1 MIEPEKKL
9 KLHIT
14 QSIIALFTVMA
25 IIGTLFCTSSF
36 AGASPGEQSIQP
48 EMSSVKADSFAQA
61 STGKQSKEPEMS
73 PVKADVMKYGLIAA
87 AIAFGLGAI
96 GAGIAISHVGAAA
109 MGAIAE
115 KPQIAGQALIFVA
128 LAEGLVVFGFITALM
143 ILGKI

>member
-1 MIEPEKKL
+1 MNEPERKL

-14 QSIIALFTVMA
+14 QSVIAIFTLMA
-25 IIGTLFCTSSF
+25 IIGTLFCATAF
-36 AGASPGEQSIQP
+36 AEATHNEETVET
-48 EMSSVKADSFAQA
+48 EMSLEKA
-61 STGKQSKEPEMS
+61 G
-73 PVKADVMKYGLIAA
+73 VMKYGLIAA
-87 AIAFGLGAI
+87 AVAFGLGAI

-109 MGAIAE
+109 MGAVAE

>member
-1 MIEPEKKL
+1 MDEPGKKL

-14 QSIIALFTVMA
+14 QSIIVLFTVMA

-36 AGASPGEQSIQP
+36 AQTSPGEETIEA
-48 EMSSVKADSFAQA
+48 EMSSA
-61 STGKQSKEPEMS
+61 
-73 PVKADVMKYGLIAA
+73 KADVMKYGLIAA

-115 KPQIAGQALIFVA
+115 KPEIAGQALIFVA

-143 ILGKI
+143 ILGKV